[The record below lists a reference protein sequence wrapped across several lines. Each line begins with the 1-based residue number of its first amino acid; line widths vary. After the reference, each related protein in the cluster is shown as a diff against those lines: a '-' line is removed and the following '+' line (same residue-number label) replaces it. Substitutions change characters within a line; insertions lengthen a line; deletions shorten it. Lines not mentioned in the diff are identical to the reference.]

1 MKKNLLLMAMFAM
14 MAMFAACGH
23 PNEPTGDD
31 PDNPGNGNG
40 DGVPS
45 VKVTVTDVTTT
56 TADATFTRNEACT
69 DYYFLLDDGS
79 MEEMSAMFGFTLEEG
94 IEAFGVHYTT
104 DSSFHWTQLATN
116 SDQYVQVIACGNGQ
130 KILQT
135 DTLHTLSQGG
145 TGTSIVTV
153 AVSEISATAARMIA
167 TPNSETEF
175 FLDGLIEKSY
185 FDSVGYDGT
194 IEILKENPYPLYEE
208 DNWLW
213 QDLTPET
220 YYYAC
225 ALGANA
231 NNEWGPMDTL
241 LFCTTAATTEV
252 ARLNRNDLV
261 VNNTAAGSLEI
272 HGLPASG
279 ATVVLLNMRGQ
290 MVRSELK
297 ASKSVSF
304 DVNALPG
311 GVYYVR
317 VFGNNALAT
326 YRVVLK

>member
-1 MKKNLLLMAMFAM
+1 MKKNLLLMTVFAM

-23 PNEPTGDD
+23 QNEPNPDEPIEGPGTGDQL
-31 PDNPGNGNG
+31 
-40 DGVPS
+40 PS
-45 VKVTVTDVTTT
+45 VKVTVTDITTT

-94 IEAFGVHYTT
+94 IEAFGVHYDT

-116 SDQYVQVIACGNGQ
+116 SNQYIQVIACGGGK
-130 KILQT
+130 KILHT
-135 DTLHTLSQGG
+135 DTIRTLSQGG
-145 TGTSIVTV
+145 TGTSVVTV
-153 AVSEISATAARMIA
+153 AVSEITDKAARMIA

-175 FLDGLIEKSY
+175 FVDGLIEKSY
-185 FDSVGYDGT
+185 FDSVGFDGAL
-194 IEILKENPYPLYEE
+194 EILKESPYPQYET

-225 ALGANA
+225 AVGANA

-241 LFCTTAATTEV
+241 LFCTAAATTEV
-252 ARLNRNDLV
+252 ARLNRNNLV

-272 HGLPASG
+272 HGLPATG
-279 ATVVLLNMRGQ
+279 AAVVLLNMRGQ

-297 ASKSVSF
+297 ASNAVRF
-304 DVNALPG
+304 DVNSLPA

-317 VFGNNALAT
+317 VIANNAIAT
-326 YRVVLK
+326 HRVVLK